1 MSLVLVVYLQKKKG
15 THNMAEMDT
24 EWFHWDIKWQHLRGN
39 QVFLY
44 RCEDKDAQVKH
55 IRPFKKAGNLTDC
68 QGRRTQQK

>member
-1 MSLVLVVYLQKKKG
+1 
-15 THNMAEMDT
+15 MAEMDT
-24 EWFHWDIKWQHLRGN
+24 EWFHWDIKWQHSRGK

-55 IRPFKKAGNLTDC
+55 IRLFKKAGNLTGC